1 MKQTKRMRLV
11 EGTDQNSDFGNFG
24 WENLPYTVIHAIAK
38 LDLKIL
44 NLVRWY
50 SSRDH
55 LKPYRYSLLHMTICK
70 SDKALRK
77 R

>member
-24 WENLPYTVIHAIAK
+24 WENLPYTAIHAIAK

-44 NLVRWY
+44 NL
-50 SSRDH
+50 
-55 LKPYRYSLLHMTICK
+55 
-70 SDKALRK
+70 
-77 R
+77 